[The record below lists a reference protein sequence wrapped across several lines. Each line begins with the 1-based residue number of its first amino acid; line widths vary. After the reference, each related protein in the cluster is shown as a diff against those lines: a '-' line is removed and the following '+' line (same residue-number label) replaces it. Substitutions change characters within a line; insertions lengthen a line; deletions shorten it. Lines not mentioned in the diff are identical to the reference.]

1 MLPLVTCIDEIR
13 TAKELLEVC
22 KVDLDARGIA
32 YNKDIEVG
40 TMIETPAASLIA
52 RRPSPLSAT
61 SSPSARTTSSAIR
74 CAPTA
79 AMIA

>member
-13 TAKELLEVC
+13 KAKELLEVC

-40 TMIETPAASLIA
+40 TMIETPAALIA
-52 RRPSPLSAT
+52 DDLAAECDFFSIGTNDL
-61 SSPSARTTSSAIR
+61 IGLR

-79 AMIA
+79 ATTA